1 MATKTKAKPA
11 QTKPLPIRFA
21 KLHGKLIVAV
31 IVGLAIALFA
41 PLQLRA
47 TSQALA
53 GWDIGLMVYL
63 ALTYAMMWRTD
74 VESIRRRAAEQD
86 EGAFAVLVLSIT
98 ATLASLGAIALEL
111 GGMKQGGE
119 TGIHVLL
126 AVSTILLSW
135 AFMHTIFTFHYAH
148 EYHGVRRDGA
158 IGGLVFP
165 HDSEPDYRD
174 FLYFSLVIGMTSQ
187 TSDVNICSK
196 VIRRM
201 AAMHGVLS
209 FFFNLTVLALTVNI
223 LSNLI

>member
-1 MATKTKAKPA
+1 MAAKTKAKPVP
-11 QTKPLPIRFA
+11 TKPLPIRFVN
-21 KLHGKLIVAV
+21 LHGKLIVAV
-31 IVGLAIALFA
+31 IVGLAIALLA
-41 PLQLRA
+41 PLPLRA
-47 TSQALA
+47 TARALA
-53 GWDIGLMVYL
+53 GWDIGLVVYL

-74 VESIRRRAAEQD
+74 VETIRKRAAKQD
-86 EGAFAVLVLSIT
+86 EGAVAILILSIA
-98 ATLASLGAIALEL
+98 ATLTSLGAIVLEL

-126 AVSTILLSW
+126 AVATILLSW
-135 AFMHTIFTFHYAH
+135 AFVHTIFTFHYAH
-148 EYHGVRRDGA
+148 EYHGRRRDDA

-201 AAMHGVLS
+201 AAVHGVLS
-209 FFFNLTVLALTVNI
+209 FFFNLTVLALTVNM

>member
-1 MATKTKAKPA
+1 MTTKTKAKPA
-11 QTKPLPIRFA
+11 QMKPLPIRFA
-21 KLHGKLIVAV
+21 RLHGKLIIAV
-31 IVGLAIALFA
+31 IIGLAIALFA
-41 PLQLRA
+41 PLHLRPS
-47 TSQALA
+47 SQALA
-53 GWDIGLMVYL
+53 GWDIGLVVYL
-63 ALTYAMMWRTD
+63 VLIYAMMWRAD
-74 VESIRRRAAEQD
+74 VESIRKRAAEQD
-86 EGAFAVLVLSIT
+86 EGAYAILILSIS
-98 ATLASLGAIALEL
+98 ATIASLGAIVLEL

-126 AVSTILLSW
+126 AVATILLSW

-148 EYHGVRRDGA
+148 EYHGARRDGA

-165 HDSEPDYRD
+165 HDSEPNYRD

-209 FFFNLTVLALTVNI
+209 FFFNLTVLALTVNM